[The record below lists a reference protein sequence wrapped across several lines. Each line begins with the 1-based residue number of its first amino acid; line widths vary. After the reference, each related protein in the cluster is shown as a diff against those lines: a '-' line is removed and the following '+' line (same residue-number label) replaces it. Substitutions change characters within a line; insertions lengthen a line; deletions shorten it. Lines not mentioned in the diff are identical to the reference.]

1 MGIVENIKVLCI
13 ENGTSIPK
21 LEKALGF
28 GNGAIYTWK
37 KGSPSIDKLKCVADY
52 FNVSLSRIT
61 GDEMNE
67 LEENFP
73 EGVQVL
79 RRATKELTPQ
89 ARAKMVKLMKTFLE
103 EE

>member
-13 ENGTSIPK
+13 ENGMSIPK

-37 KGSPSIDKLKCVADY
+37 KVSPSIDKIRCVADY
-52 FNVSLSRIT
+52 FNVSINKIT
-61 GDEMNE
+61 GDDMDK
-67 LEENFP
+67 LEEEFP

-89 ARAKMVKLMKTFLE
+89 ARAKMIKLMQAFLE